1 MTATGL
7 KRATIGTYLA
17 LLLLIL
23 LWEGWLAPAPNA
35 PPGAWII
42 LKCVPLLIPLRN
54 LLRGRNRTYL
64 FTALFL
70 MLYFIDGVVLTYLH
84 WNAGFALDR
93 PLPYAVAE
101 WVLSVTCFTFALLYI
116 RSSNQAARRL
126 VH

>member
-1 MTATGL
+1 MTTTGL
-7 KRATIGTYLA
+7 KRATLGTYLA

-64 FTALFL
+64 FTSLLL

-84 WNAGFALDR
+84 WNTGFVLDR

-101 WVLSVTCFTFALLYI
+101 WVLSAASFTFALLYI
-116 RSSNQAARRL
+116 RSSNQAT
-126 VH
+126 

>member
-1 MTATGL
+1 MTTTGL
-7 KRATIGTYLA
+7 KRATLGTYLA

-42 LKCVPLLIPLRN
+42 LKCFPLLIPLRN

-64 FTALFL
+64 LTSLLL

-84 WNAGFALDR
+84 WDSGLALNR

-101 WVLSVTCFTFALLYI
+101 WVLSAACFTFALLYI
-116 RSSNQAARRL
+116 RSSNR
-126 VH
+126 VT